1 MSACPALSVTPQAAV
16 VPHLRLR
23 RLAALDGEQIAAHLC
38 ALDSEARRALFAAPL
53 SDQAIADYVSR
64 LDYRRDLCIGAFSPQ
79 RALVGLLQL
88 RLAGRRAQLAASVDA
103 GWRQRGVGRALLAR
117 GLRMSY
123 ALGARQWALA
133 SRLEF
138 DPVTDLTTDS
148 ANGLASELA
157 TKPASHP
164 AADDRAESVIDS
176 VADEVSD
183 AVTDYAAHLP
193 LRRICHA
200 LGYPV
205 VADASASPARSS
217 AA

>member
-117 GLRMSY
+117 GLRMSH

-138 DPVTDLTTDS
+138 DPVTELATDLTTDS
-148 ANGLASELA
+148 ANELASELA

-183 AVTDYAAHLP
+183 CAAHLP

-205 VADASASPARSS
+205 VADASPARSS

>member
-1 MSACPALSVTPQAAV
+1 MSACPVLSVTPGAAV

-23 RLAALDGEQIAAHLC
+23 RLAALDG
-38 ALDSEARRALFAAPL
+38 EARRALFAAPL

-64 LDYRRDLCIGAFSPQ
+64 LDYHRDLCIGAFSPQ

-117 GLRMSY
+117 GLRMSH

-138 DPVTDLTTDS
+138 DPVTELATDFTTD
-148 ANGLASELA
+148 LATELSTELA

-164 AADDRAESVIDS
+164 AANDRADLI
-176 VADEVSD
+176 SD
-183 AVTDYAAHLP
+183 AATEAVTDYAAHLP

-205 VADASASPARSS
+205 VADASPARSS

>member
-53 SDQAIADYVSR
+53 SDQAIADYVGT

-117 GLRMSY
+117 GLRMSH

-138 DPVTDLTTDS
+138 DPATELATDS
-148 ANGLASELA
+148 ATE
-157 TKPASHP
+157 PASHP
-164 AADDRAESVIDS
+164 AADHRA
-176 VADEVSD
+176 D

-205 VADASASPARSS
+205 AADASSARSS
-217 AA
+217 AAWASKHN